1 MAHIPTKEDL
11 QVLDYLRKHRRD
23 HRQNFTQAHDSHISE
38 SLKRNYGQRISDFVA
53 STVGSWQFII
63 FQSIGI
69 IAWIVINSVSNK
81 NLWDPYPF
89 ILLNLMLSF
98 QAAYTAPIIMMSQNR
113 LSEIDRKQ
121 ANNDFEIN
129 VKAELEI
136 ELLHQKIDM
145 LKEKELLSLAKA
157 IESLSQQIQ
166 NYTAKKQ

>member
-1 MAHIPTKEDL
+1 MAHIHTQEDL
-11 QVLDYLRKHRRD
+11 QALDYLRKHRRE
-23 HRQNFTQAHDSHISE
+23 HRQNIFQFQDNHITE
-38 SLKRNYGQRISDFVA
+38 SATLSLAQRISDMVA

-69 IAWIVINSVSNK
+69 IAWIVINSVSSK

-166 NYTAKKQ
+166 NYTAKK